1 MLKIKR
7 IHNQSRGISMFDSS
21 HERSHFWTDKRVTSI
36 STIHINSLGRSIAFA
51 YQSRTIVSNSVQ
63 AGLAAQEK
71 PMQPIASDNMSA
83 KIDGKEL
90 PDGK

>member
-7 IHNQSRGISMFDSS
+7 IHNQSREVFSS
-21 HERSHFWTDKRVTSI
+21 DR
-36 STIHINSLGRSIAFA
+36 NSLGRSIAFA

-71 PMQPIASDNMSA
+71 PMQPIASDNISA